1 MEVGWPKTQH
11 FLKVHQKATHHAKFH
26 QNRTSRSWVIG
37 SVVQKTELLRPPFLI
52 QVYCDYYLPSQLT
65 SQQKLCLK
73 LLEWNI
79 CLWKKTAQCWPSE
92 ENAGCGNCV
101 VWEARTVVSRYPVKH
116 PDTERKDKFQHLANN
131 NITLF
136 PPQLSCH
143 MHFYLL
149 IRSFLFHF
157 LPVKGNIIL
166 SKFLI

>member
-1 MEVGWPKTQH
+1 MLTLESLHDWKQQNLFKQNIWLKYVMIITFNSVALKTKTLFKTVRMKYLFIKKNCSVLTIRGKCWLWQLCSVG
-11 FLKVHQKATHHAKFH
+11 
-26 QNRTSRSWVIG
+26 G
-37 SVVQKTELLRPPFLI
+37 TE
-52 QVYCDYYLPSQLT
+52 
-65 SQQKLCLK
+65 
-73 LLEWNI
+73 
-79 CLWKKTAQCWPSE
+79 
-92 ENAGCGNCV
+92 
-101 VWEARTVVSRYPVKH
+101 RTVVSRYPVKH

-149 IRSFLFHF
+149 ICSFLFHF